1 MKKVMEKEIVLCR
14 EEEGEVLSYPTL
26 WDAYR
31 GFKEVRRWDKEVGF
45 NCPASE
51 YYWIFRTNNPD
62 GTPRT
67 EQEIKFYV
75 RNNKMYYKMI
85 GGVTR
90 YEKV

>member
-1 MKKVMEKEIVLCR
+1 MKKEIVLCR

-31 GFKEVRRWDKEVGF
+31 GFKEVRRWDKESGF

-51 YYWIFRTNNPD
+51 YYWIFRVTKDD
-62 GTPRT
+62 GTST

-75 RNNKMYYKMI
+75 RKGKMYYKMI
-85 GGVTR
+85 GGVSR
-90 YEKV
+90 YEEV